1 MHNFPLRNKKVGIF
15 RLSFGFIDDD
25 RGTVLELF
33 SRHKIIVISAQM
45 FDWGIEYVG
54 ISDLFEEVREWDV
67 PGFYSIIEERRGS
80 EVIFSARKDISTQ
93 FSPLFLQDSA
103 TNGMF

>member
-1 MHNFPLRNKKVGIF
+1 MHNFPLINKKVGIF

-45 FDWGIEYVG
+45 FDCGIEYVG
-54 ISDLFEEVREWDV
+54 ISDLFDEVKEWEA
-67 PGFYSIIEERRGS
+67 PGFYSIIEESRGS
-80 EVIFSARKDISTQ
+80 EVTFSAKRDISVQ
-93 FSPLFLQDSA
+93 FLPLFPQDSP
-103 TNGMF
+103 TDGMF